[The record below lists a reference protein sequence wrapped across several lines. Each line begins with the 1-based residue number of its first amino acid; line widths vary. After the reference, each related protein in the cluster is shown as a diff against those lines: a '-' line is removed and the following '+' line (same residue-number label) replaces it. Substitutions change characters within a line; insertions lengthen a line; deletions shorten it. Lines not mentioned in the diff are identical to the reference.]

1 VLILFK
7 SVLDTEISP
16 WRGGDFEKEQTDKA
30 TRFNFDRIALFYYQA
45 ELIILFT
52 SFSSSS
58 FSIGYQIN
66 KFLSIALYSLFLN
79 SS

>member
-1 VLILFK
+1 MFPRDK
-7 SVLDTEISP
+7 SKNIAMK
-16 WRGGDFEKEQTDKA
+16 RGRFSKRKNQTDEA
-30 TRFNFDRIALFYYQA
+30 TRLDFDGIALFYYQA

-58 FSIGYQIN
+58 FSIGFRIN
-66 KFLSIALYSLFLN
+66 RFLSIALYSLFLN